1 MGCEIGMFCCL
12 GICNPGEKLSLQ
24 HGVCRVFAA
33 CDCNGRSQ
41 ECYFDPELYRAT
53 GHGGHCMACAGNT
66 DGPRCERCRDSFY
79 RLASDQGCLPCSCN
93 PVGSLSTQC
102 DSYGQCSCKP
112 GVMGDK
118 CDRCQPGFH
127 SLSEAGC
134 R

>member
-1 MGCEIGMFCCL
+1 MEPC
-12 GICNPGEKLSLQ
+12 
-24 HGVCRVFAA
+24 VCAEVAVPA
-33 CDCNGRSQ
+33 V
-41 ECYFDPELYRAT
+41 PT
-53 GHGGHCMACAGNT
+53 
-66 DGPRCERCRDSFY
+66 
-79 RLASDQGCLPCSCN
+79 
-93 PVGSLSTQC
+93 GSLSTQC